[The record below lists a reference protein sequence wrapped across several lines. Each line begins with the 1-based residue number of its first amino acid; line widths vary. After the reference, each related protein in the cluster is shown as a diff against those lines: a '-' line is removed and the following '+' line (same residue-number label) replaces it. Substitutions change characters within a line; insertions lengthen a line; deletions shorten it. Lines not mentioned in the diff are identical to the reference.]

1 MALTPSPQHFS
12 PLYTHSCR
20 EPSPCIR
27 ATLNVHFQPW
37 VELHSCTISCLWYIS
52 IWKSIQ
58 PPSDPILNSSYS
70 PPNQIILPV
79 SLFLLTAQPTGSYW
93 RKWGCLWTRL
103 NLKGGHGISS
113 QTSCP
118 VQEVIDS
125 QKAVQEV
132 KQRPTGARSGRS
144 VQMKRAIQWQ
154 SKSRLGTWWS
164 RGWVATDQ
172 GSHRM
177 APMGSPVIYRL
188 KQLLLNIQELSTGMT
203 LLQTI
208 ENRACR
214 SGYFNLKHSSFMQIC
229 IIAFNGTYEL
239 SMLVDG
245 TGEEGL
251 IQLKTVNQN
260 YRSDDA

>member
-1 MALTPSPQHFS
+1 
-12 PLYTHSCR
+12 
-20 EPSPCIR
+20 
-27 ATLNVHFQPW
+27 
-37 VELHSCTISCLWYIS
+37 
-52 IWKSIQ
+52 
-58 PPSDPILNSSYS
+58 
-70 PPNQIILPV
+70 
-79 SLFLLTAQPTGSYW
+79 
-93 RKWGCLWTRL
+93 
-103 NLKGGHGISS
+103 
-113 QTSCP
+113 
-118 VQEVIDS
+118 
-125 QKAVQEV
+125 
-132 KQRPTGARSGRS
+132 
-144 VQMKRAIQWQ
+144 
-154 SKSRLGTWWS
+154 
-164 RGWVATDQ
+164 
-172 GSHRM
+172 M